1 MCCHNAIKCDQLG
14 LNVNLPGTGDTV
26 IKKAVPS
33 GGDLCI
39 ALRQVEACDFPKRGK
54 LGCAIFGSGGL
65 RSRIPLHKTTQI
77 IITITVTPSPPDFSL
92 IERIPQNPFVHV
104 SEDFVKLY
112 CKLHFVHVQICSEY
126 FCLAVA

>member
-1 MCCHNAIKCDQLG
+1 MCCHNAIKSDQLG

-65 RSRIPLHKTTQI
+65 RSRIPLHKTTQNKEI
-77 IITITVTPSPPDFSL
+77 SQSLLLNQSPVFVYIQRVWLLDP
-92 IERIPQNPFVHV
+92 IELQTNF
-104 SEDFVKLY
+104 
-112 CKLHFVHVQICSEY
+112 
-126 FCLAVA
+126 